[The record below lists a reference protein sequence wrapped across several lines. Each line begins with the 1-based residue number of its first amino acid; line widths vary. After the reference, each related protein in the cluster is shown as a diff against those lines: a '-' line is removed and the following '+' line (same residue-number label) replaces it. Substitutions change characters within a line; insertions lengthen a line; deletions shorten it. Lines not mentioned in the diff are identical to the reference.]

1 MQMPDTS
8 QRVTRGQRRRIAP
21 SRGVERQDR
30 GTTTTELLLTVAAA
44 PVGVVTCPTELRF
57 YNKGFAFARRE
68 DPSRGRYIH
77 YDSRVCGSKHV
88 RCNR

>member
-21 SRGVERQDR
+21 SRGIERQDR
-30 GTTTTELLLTVAAA
+30 GSTTELLLTVAAA

-57 YNKGFAFARRE
+57 
-68 DPSRGRYIH
+68 
-77 YDSRVCGSKHV
+77 
-88 RCNR
+88 